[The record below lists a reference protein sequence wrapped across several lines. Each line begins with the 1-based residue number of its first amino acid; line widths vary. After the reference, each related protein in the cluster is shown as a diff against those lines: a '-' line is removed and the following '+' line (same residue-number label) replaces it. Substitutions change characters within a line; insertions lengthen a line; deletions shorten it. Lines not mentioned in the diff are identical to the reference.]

1 MGAPHI
7 FLPCI
12 GLIAGLMAGRL
23 LPNMLHSS
31 RFVGASVN
39 QLSLSIQCIRP
50 ACRIVCM
57 SALGVSLPWAHWCEE
72 ML

>member
-23 LPNMLHSS
+23 LPHMLHSS
-31 RFVGASVN
+31 RFVGAAVN
-39 QLSLSIQCIRP
+39 QLSLSIQCVRF
-50 ACRIVCM
+50 ATWIVRM
-57 SALGVSLPWAHWCEE
+57 GALGVNLPWARRCEV

>member
-23 LPNMLHSS
+23 LPHMLHSS
-31 RFVGASVN
+31 RIVGAAVN
-39 QLSLSIQCIRP
+39 QLSLSIQCVRS
-50 ACRIVCM
+50 ARRIVCM
-57 SALGVSLPWAHWCEE
+57 GALGGNLPWARRCEV

>member
-31 RFVGASVN
+31 RFVGAEVN
-39 QLSLSIQCIRP
+39 QLSLSIQCVRS
-50 ACRIVCM
+50 ARRIVGM
-57 SALGVSLPWAHWCEE
+57 GALGVNLSWALGCEV